1 MEALFGAFG
10 IKGSMLLAQAVNFA
24 IVLTALWYF
33 LYKPMHKV
41 LAERQNVIA
50 KGVEDAHKA
59 EEKLAAADEESAMR
73 VTTAEKTAEEIVA
86 QSRAAASEERTK
98 TVREAEERAAQIARD
113 ADARAAEAMA
123 RATRESDKEIA
134 RLAVLAAEKV
144 IRAKHD

>member
-10 IKGSMLLAQAVNFA
+10 IKGSMLLAQVVNFA

-50 KGVEDAHKA
+50 KGVEDAHTA
-59 EEKLAAADEESAMR
+59 GEKLAAADEESATR
-73 VTTAEKTAEEIVA
+73 IGTAEKTAEEIVA
-86 QSRAAASEERTK
+86 QSRAAANEERTK
-98 TVREAEERAAQIARD
+98 TVREAEERAAQIAKD
-113 ADARAAEAMA
+113 ADARALEAMA
-123 RATRESDKEIA
+123 RASRESDKEIA

>member
-33 LYKPMHKV
+33 LYKPMHRV
-41 LAERQNVIA
+41 LAERQELIA
-50 KGVEDAHKA
+50 KGVEDAHA
-59 EEKLAAADEESAMR
+59 AAEKLAAADEESETR
-73 VTTAEKTAEEIVA
+73 VHTAEKKAEEIVA
-86 QSRAAASEERTK
+86 QSRAAAADERTK
-98 TVREAEERAAQIARD
+98 LVREAEERAAQIAKD

-123 RATRESDKEIA
+123 RASRESDKEIA

-144 IRAKHD
+144 IREKHD